1 LFVFGIADTEV
12 LLLGEKNYTTRL
24 KVITSFKI
32 VGDEPKRD
40 VLNNEAHFNFNQQ
53 FAVLHEMLGGG
64 IENCMVFSLL
74 SINGTWQ

>member
-1 LFVFGIADTEV
+1 MSQKDRCLDN
-12 LLLGEKNYTTRL
+12 K
-24 KVITSFKI
+24 
-32 VGDEPKRD
+32 
-40 VLNNEAHFNFNQQ
+40 AHFNFNQQ